1 MHGSSRQVGRS
12 STGQPGAPPQPP
24 CAHPPGAPGGIH
36 PLPLE
41 AYVSTTAVSTSPGPV
56 PPVPDADEV
65 FAFAA
70 REIAAAAAGLWP
82 RADVDLGDHV
92 PSVTGYVR
100 RIRVDGRTLYAKYAF
115 LGVSLVSLL
124 RGACG
129 PWPDVRAA
137 QQAYVQ
143 RPGALMDR
151 EAAQLRLLAQLD
163 SPRVC
168 PVAGLARGV
177 LFTESVTGPTLADL
191 LLQRP
196 HDAADLLEGLFGELR
211 RLHRPSAARLLGPAR
226 GIGEHSIRGTFQ
238 RKFNGLSGPTYVER
252 LGAERCAPGD
262 RALVVGLLR
271 DVVVRLH
278 RLQATGLPQQASRR
292 VLAYGDLKPEHVV
305 FPEGT
310 SGQPVFIDPGLL
322 LAPPTVDAA
331 KLISRTVLL
340 LAAARP
346 GAGTGQ
352 QAMRGV
358 GAFAAARAD
367 VLPARV
373 RRSWLR
379 ELLVLW
385 LMDSVNILTTYLSA
399 PGVLPMPGRG
409 SALIGRAVDLC
420 RMADQL
426 SSELAAGAD
435 TRAVWESALGL
446 AQAVAA

>member
-1 MHGSSRQVGRS
+1 M
-12 STGQPGAPPQPP
+12 
-24 CAHPPGAPGGIH
+24 
-36 PLPLE
+36 
-41 AYVSTTAVSTSPGPV
+41 STTAVSTSPDPV
-56 PPVPDADEV
+56 PPVPDAGDVFV
-65 FAFAA
+65 FAT
-70 REIAAAAAGLWP
+70 REIAAAAADLWP

-129 PWPDVRAA
+129 PWPDVQEA
-137 QQAYVQ
+137 QRAYVQ

-151 EAAQLRLLAQLD
+151 EAAQLRLLARQGAL
-163 SPRVC
+163 RVC

-177 LFTESVTGPTLADL
+177 LFTESVTGPPLADL

-196 HDAADLLEGLFGELR
+196 HDAADLLGGTFGELR

-226 GIGEHSIRGTFQ
+226 VIGERSIRGTFQ

-252 LGAERCAPGD
+252 LGAERCAPDD
-262 RALVVGLLR
+262 RALVVALLR

-278 RLQATGLPQQASRR
+278 RLQAMGLPQQASRR

-305 FPEGT
+305 FPEGV
-310 SGQPVFIDPGLL
+310 SGRPVFIDPGLL
-322 LAPPTVDAA
+322 LAPPAVDAA

-346 GAGTGQ
+346 GAETGL
-352 QAMRGV
+352 QAMHGV
-358 GAFAAARAD
+358 SAFAVARTD
-367 VLPARV
+367 VLPGRV
-373 RRSWLR
+373 RRAWLR

-399 PGVLPMPGRG
+399 PGALPLPGRG
-409 SALIGRAVDLC
+409 SALVGRAVDLC
-420 RMADQL
+420 RMVDQL

-435 TRAVWESALGL
+435 ARAVWDSALGR

>member
-1 MHGSSRQVGRS
+1 M
-12 STGQPGAPPQPP
+12 
-24 CAHPPGAPGGIH
+24 
-36 PLPLE
+36 
-41 AYVSTTAVSTSPGPV
+41 STTAVSTSPEPV
-56 PPVPDADEV
+56 PPVPDAGEV

-70 REIAAAAAGLWP
+70 REIAAAAVDLWP
-82 RADVDLGDHV
+82 RADIDLGDHV

-151 EAAQLRLLAQLD
+151 EAAQLRLLAQQD

-168 PVAGLARGV
+168 AVAGLARGV

-196 HDAADLLEGLFGELR
+196 HDAADLLAGTFGELR
-211 RLHRPSAARLLGPAR
+211 RLHHPSAARLLGPAR
-226 GIGEHSIRGTFQ
+226 VIGERSIRGTFK

-252 LGAERCAPGD
+252 LGAERCAPDD

-305 FPEGT
+305 FPQGT
-310 SGQPVFIDPGLL
+310 SGQAVFIDPGLL
-322 LAPPTVDAA
+322 LAPPAVDAA

-346 GAGTGQ
+346 GADTGQ

-358 GAFAAARAD
+358 GAFAAARTD

-399 PGVLPMPGRG
+399 PGALPLPARG
-409 SALIGRAVDLC
+409 SALVGRAVDLC
-420 RMADQL
+420 RMTDQL
-426 SSELAAGAD
+426 SSELAAGVDA
-435 TRAVWESALGL
+435 RAVWESALGR

>member
-1 MHGSSRQVGRS
+1 M
-12 STGQPGAPPQPP
+12 
-24 CAHPPGAPGGIH
+24 
-36 PLPLE
+36 
-41 AYVSTTAVSTSPGPV
+41 STTAVSTSPEHV

-70 REIAAAAAGLWP
+70 REIAAAAAELWP

-129 PWPDVRAA
+129 PWPEVRAA

-151 EAAQLRLLAQLD
+151 EAAQLRLLAQQGV
-163 SPRVC
+163 PRVC
-168 PVAGLARGV
+168 PAAGLARGV

-191 LLQRP
+191 LLQHP
-196 HDAADLLEGLFGELR
+196 HGAADFLAGTFGELR
-211 RLHRPSAARLLGPAR
+211 RLHRPSAARLLGPA
-226 GIGEHSIRGTFQ
+226 GVIGERSIRGTFQ

-252 LGAERCAPGD
+252 LGAERCAPDD

-310 SGQPVFIDPGLL
+310 TRQPVFIDPGLL
-322 LAPPTVDAA
+322 LAPPAVDAA

-346 GAGTGQ
+346 GVETGQ
-352 QAMRGV
+352 QVMHGV
-358 GAFAAARAD
+358 SAFAAARAD
-367 VLPARV
+367 VLPGRV

-399 PGVLPMPGRG
+399 PGALPLPARG
-409 SALIGRAVDLC
+409 TALVGRAVDLC

-435 TRAVWESALGL
+435 ARAVWESALGL

>member
-1 MHGSSRQVGRS
+1 M
-12 STGQPGAPPQPP
+12 
-24 CAHPPGAPGGIH
+24 
-36 PLPLE
+36 
-41 AYVSTTAVSTSPGPV
+41 STTAVSTSPEPV
-56 PPVPDADEV
+56 PPVPHADEV

-70 REIAAAAAGLWP
+70 REVAAAAADLWP

-100 RIRVDGRTLYAKYAF
+100 RIRVDGRALYAKYAF

-129 PWPDVRAA
+129 PWPDVREA
-137 QQAYVQ
+137 QQAYVR
-143 RPGALMDR
+143 RPGSLMDR
-151 EAAQLRLLAQLD
+151 EAAQLRLLAQLG

-177 LFTESVTGPTLADL
+177 LFTESVTGSTLADL

-196 HDAADLLEGLFGELR
+196 HDATDLLAGTFGELR
-211 RLHRPSAARLLGPAR
+211 VLRHPSAARLLGPAR
-226 GIGEHSIRGTFQ
+226 VIGERSIRGTFQ

-252 LGAERCAPGD
+252 LGAERCASAD
-262 RALVVGLLR
+262 RILVVGLLR

-278 RLQATGLPQQASRR
+278 RLQATGLPQQTSRR

-310 SGQPVFIDPGLL
+310 SGHPVFIDPGLL
-322 LAPPTVDAA
+322 LAPPAVDAA

-346 GAGTGQ
+346 GTATGRQ
-352 QAMRGV
+352 TMHGL
-358 GAFAAARAD
+358 GAFAALQAAILAGRNHC
-367 VLPARV
+367 
-373 RRSWLR
+373 SWMR

-399 PGVLPMPGRG
+399 PGALPLPGRG
-409 SALIGRAVDLC
+409 SALIGRAVGLG

-426 SSELAAGAD
+426 SSELAAGTD
-435 TRAVWESALGL
+435 VRIVWESALGL
-446 AQAVAA
+446 AEAVAA

>member
-1 MHGSSRQVGRS
+1 
-12 STGQPGAPPQPP
+12 
-24 CAHPPGAPGGIH
+24 
-36 PLPLE
+36 LE
-41 AYVSTTAVSTSPGPV
+41 AYVSTTAVSTSPEPV
-56 PPVPDADEV
+56 PLVPDAGEV

-70 REIAAAAAGLWP
+70 REIAAAAADLWP

-100 RIRVDGRTLYAKYAF
+100 RICVDGRPLYAKYAF

-129 PWPDVRAA
+129 PWPEVRAA

-151 EAAQLRLLAQLD
+151 EAAQLRLLAQQD
-163 SPRVC
+163 APRVC
-168 PVAGLARGV
+168 SVAGLARGV
-177 LFTESVTGPTLADL
+177 LFTESVTGPSLADL

-196 HDAADLLEGLFGELR
+196 HDAADLLAGTFGELR

-226 GIGEHSIRGTFQ
+226 VIGERSIRGTFK

-252 LGAERCAPGD
+252 LGAERCAPDD

-271 DVVVRLH
+271 DIVVRLH
-278 RLQATGLPQQASRR
+278 RLQSTGLPQQASRR

-305 FPEGT
+305 FPQGG
-310 SGQPVFIDPGLL
+310 SDQPVFIDPGLL
-322 LAPPTVDAA
+322 LAPPAVDAA

-346 GAGTGQ
+346 GADTGE
-352 QAMRGV
+352 QAMHGV

-399 PGVLPMPGRG
+399 PATLPLPGRG
-409 SALIGRAVDLC
+409 SALVDRAVDLC
-420 RMADQL
+420 RMVDQL

-435 TRAVWESALGL
+435 ARAVWESALGR

>member
-1 MHGSSRQVGRS
+1 M
-12 STGQPGAPPQPP
+12 
-24 CAHPPGAPGGIH
+24 
-36 PLPLE
+36 
-41 AYVSTTAVSTSPGPV
+41 STTAVSTSPDPV
-56 PPVPDADEV
+56 PPVPDASEV
-65 FAFAA
+65 FAFAT
-70 REIAAAAAGLWP
+70 REIAAAAADLWP
-82 RADVDLGDHV
+82 RADFGLGDHV

-129 PWPDVRAA
+129 PWPDVRES

-143 RPGALMDR
+143 RAGALMDR
-151 EAAQLRLLAQLD
+151 EAAQLRLLSQQGSL
-163 SPRVC
+163 RVC

-196 HDAADLLEGLFGELR
+196 HDAAELLGGTFGELR
-211 RLHRPSAARLLGPAR
+211 RLHHPSAARLLGPAR
-226 GIGEHSIRGTFQ
+226 VIGERSIRGTFQ

-252 LGAERCAPGD
+252 LGAARCAADD
-262 RALVVGLLR
+262 RDLVVGLLR

-278 RLQATGLPQQASRR
+278 RLQTTGLPQQASRR

-322 LAPPTVDAA
+322 LAPPAVDAA

-346 GAGTGQ
+346 GGETGR
-352 QAMRGV
+352 QAMDGV
-358 GAFAAARAD
+358 SAFAAARTD

-373 RRSWLR
+373 RRAWLR

-399 PGVLPMPGRG
+399 PGALPLPGRG
-409 SALIGRAVDLC
+409 NALVGRAVDLC
-420 RMADQL
+420 RMVDQL

-435 TRAVWESALGL
+435 ARAVWESALGR

>member
-1 MHGSSRQVGRS
+1 M
-12 STGQPGAPPQPP
+12 
-24 CAHPPGAPGGIH
+24 
-36 PLPLE
+36 
-41 AYVSTTAVSTSPGPV
+41 STTTVSTSPDPV
-56 PPVPDADEV
+56 PPVPDAGEV

-70 REIAAAAAGLWP
+70 REIAAAAAELWP

-115 LGVSLVSLL
+115 PVSLVSLL
-124 RGACG
+124 RGVCG
-129 PWPDVRAA
+129 PWPEVRAA
-137 QQAYVQ
+137 QQAYVR

-151 EAAQLRLLAQLD
+151 EAAQLRLLGQQD

-168 PVAGLARGV
+168 AVAGLARGV

-196 HDAADLLEGLFGELR
+196 HDAADLLGGTFGELR

-226 GIGEHSIRGTFQ
+226 VIGERSIRGTFQ

-252 LGAERCAPGD
+252 LGAERCAPDD

-305 FPEGT
+305 FPQGA

-322 LAPPTVDAA
+322 LAPPAVDAA

-340 LAAARP
+340 LASARP
-346 GAGTGQ
+346 GAETGH
-352 QAMRGV
+352 QAMHGI

-367 VLPARV
+367 VLPGRA

-399 PGVLPMPGRG
+399 PGALPLPGRAG
-409 SALIGRAVDLC
+409 ALVGRAVDLC

-426 SSELAAGAD
+426 SSELAAGTD
-435 TRAVWESALGL
+435 VRAVWESALGR

>member
-1 MHGSSRQVGRS
+1 MRRPARF
-12 STGQPGAPPQPP
+12 PGWVS
-24 CAHPPGAPGGIH
+24 H

-41 AYVSTTAVSTSPGPV
+41 AYVSTTTVSTSPDPV
-56 PPVPDADEV
+56 PPVPNAGEV
-65 FAFAA
+65 FAFAT
-70 REIAAAAAGLWP
+70 REITAAAAELWP
-82 RADVDLGDHV
+82 RADADLGDHV

-100 RIRVDGRTLYAKYAF
+100 RISVDGRTLYAKYAF

-151 EAAQLRLLAQLD
+151 EAAQLRLLAQRD

-196 HDAADLLEGLFGELR
+196 RDAAALLGGTFGELR
-211 RLHRPSAARLLGPAR
+211 HLHRPSAARLLGPAR
-226 GIGEHSIRGTFQ
+226 VIGERSIRGTFQ

-252 LGAERCAPGD
+252 LGAEGCAPGD

-278 RLQATGLPQQASRR
+278 RLQAGLPRQASRR
-292 VLAYGDLKPEHVV
+292 VLAYGDLKPEHVA

-322 LAPPTVDAA
+322 LAPPAVDAA
-331 KLISRTVLL
+331 KLISRTALL

-346 GAGTGQ
+346 GTETGQ
-352 QAMRGV
+352 QAMRGIS
-358 GAFAAARAD
+358 AFAAAQAD
-367 VLPARV
+367 VLPARL

-379 ELLVLW
+379 EVLVLW

-399 PGVLPMPGRG
+399 PGALPLPGRG
-409 SALIGRAVDLC
+409 SALLGRAVDLC

-435 TRAVWESALGL
+435 VRAVWESALGR

>member
-1 MHGSSRQVGRS
+1 M
-12 STGQPGAPPQPP
+12 
-24 CAHPPGAPGGIH
+24 
-36 PLPLE
+36 
-41 AYVSTTAVSTSPGPV
+41 STTAVSTSPEPV
-56 PPVPDADEV
+56 PPVPDAGEV
-65 FAFAA
+65 FAFAT
-70 REIAAAAAGLWP
+70 REITAAAADLWP

-129 PWPDVRAA
+129 PWPDVREA

-143 RPGALMDR
+143 RPGALMER
-151 EAAQLRLLAQLD
+151 EAAQLRLLAQQGSL
-163 SPRVC
+163 RVC

-196 HDAADLLEGLFGELR
+196 HDAAELLGGTFGELR
-211 RLHRPSAARLLGPAR
+211 RLHHPPAARLLGPAR
-226 GIGEHSIRGTFQ
+226 VIGERSIRGTFQ

-252 LGAERCAPGD
+252 LGAARCAAGD
-262 RALVVGLLR
+262 RDLVVGLLR

-278 RLQATGLPQQASRR
+278 RIQTTGLPQQASRR

-322 LAPPTVDAA
+322 LAPPAVDAA

-346 GAGTGQ
+346 GGETGQ
-352 QAMRGV
+352 QAMDGV
-358 GAFAAARAD
+358 SAFAAARTG

-373 RRSWLR
+373 RRAWLR

-399 PGVLPMPGRG
+399 PGALPLPDRG
-409 SALIGRAVDLC
+409 NALVGRAVDLC
-420 RMADQL
+420 RMVDQL

-435 TRAVWESALGL
+435 ARAVWESALGR

>member
-1 MHGSSRQVGRS
+1 M
-12 STGQPGAPPQPP
+12 
-24 CAHPPGAPGGIH
+24 
-36 PLPLE
+36 
-41 AYVSTTAVSTSPGPV
+41 STTAVSTSPEPV
-56 PPVPDADEV
+56 PPVPDAGEV

-70 REIAAAAAGLWP
+70 REIAVAAADLWP
-82 RADVDLGDHV
+82 RAEVDLGDHV

-100 RIRVDGRTLYAKYAF
+100 RIGVDGRTLYAKYAF

-129 PWPDVRAA
+129 PWPEVRAA

-151 EAAQLRLLAQLD
+151 EAAQLRLLAQQV

-196 HDAADLLEGLFGELR
+196 DDAADLLADTFGELR

-226 GIGEHSIRGTFQ
+226 IIGERSIRGTFK

-252 LGAERCAPGD
+252 LGAERCGPGD
-262 RALVVGLLR
+262 RDLVVCLLR
-271 DVVVRLH
+271 DIVVRLH

-322 LAPPTVDAA
+322 LAPPAVDAA

-346 GAGTGQ
+346 GADTGR
-352 QAMRGV
+352 QAMHGV

-367 VLPARV
+367 VLPARA
-373 RRSWLR
+373 RGSWLR

-399 PGVLPMPGRG
+399 PAALPLPGRG
-409 SALIGRAVDLC
+409 SALVGRAVDLS
-420 RMADQL
+420 RMVDQF
-426 SSELAAGAD
+426 SSELEAGAD
-435 TRAVWESALGL
+435 ARAVWESALCR

>member
-1 MHGSSRQVGRS
+1 M
-12 STGQPGAPPQPP
+12 
-24 CAHPPGAPGGIH
+24 
-36 PLPLE
+36 
-41 AYVSTTAVSTSPGPV
+41 STTAVSTSPEPV
-56 PPVPDADEV
+56 PPVPDASEV
-65 FAFAA
+65 FAFAT
-70 REIAAAAAGLWP
+70 REIAAAAADLWP
-82 RADVDLGDHV
+82 RADVGLGDHV

-129 PWPDVRAA
+129 PWSDVRES
-137 QQAYVQ
+137 QQSYVQ
-143 RPGALMDR
+143 RAGALMDR
-151 EAAQLRLLAQLD
+151 EAAQLRLLAQQGSL
-163 SPRVC
+163 RVC

-196 HDAADLLEGLFGELR
+196 HDAAELLGGTFGELR

-226 GIGEHSIRGTFQ
+226 VIGERSIRGTFQ

-252 LGAERCAPGD
+252 LGAARCAAGD
-262 RALVVGLLR
+262 RDLVVGLLR

-278 RLQATGLPQQASRR
+278 RLQSTGLPQQASRR

-322 LAPPTVDAA
+322 LAPPAVDAA

-340 LAAARP
+340 LASARP
-346 GAGTGQ
+346 GGETGQ
-352 QAMRGV
+352 QAMDGV
-358 GAFAAARAD
+358 SAFAAARTD

-373 RRSWLR
+373 RRAWLR

-399 PGVLPMPGRG
+399 PGALPLPARG
-409 SALIGRAVDLC
+409 NALVGRAVDLC
-420 RMADQL
+420 RMVDQL

-435 TRAVWESALGL
+435 ARAVWESALGR

>member
-1 MHGSSRQVGRS
+1 MRQPIRCPGRVS
-12 STGQPGAPPQPP
+12 
-24 CAHPPGAPGGIH
+24 H

-41 AYVSTTAVSTSPGPV
+41 AYVSTTAVSASPEHV

-65 FAFAA
+65 FTFAV
-70 REIAAAAAGLWP
+70 REIAAAAADLWP
-82 RADVDLGDHV
+82 RADVDLGVHV

-100 RIRVDGRTLYAKYAF
+100 RIRVDGRILYAKYAF
-115 LGVSLVSLL
+115 PVSLVSLL

-129 PWPDVRAA
+129 PWPAVRAA

-151 EAAQLRLLAQLD
+151 EAAQLRLLAQQD

-168 PVAGLARGV
+168 AVAGLARGV

-196 HDAADLLEGLFGELR
+196 HDAADLLSSTFGELR
-211 RLHRPSAARLLGPAR
+211 QLHHPSAARLLGPAR
-226 GIGEHSIRGTFQ
+226 VIGERSIRGTFQ

-252 LGAERCAPGD
+252 LGAERCAPDD

-305 FPEGT
+305 FPEGN

-322 LAPPTVDAA
+322 LAPPVVDAA
-331 KLISRTVLL
+331 RLISRTVLL

-346 GAGTGQ
+346 GVETGQ
-352 QAMRGV
+352 QAMDGV
-358 GAFAAARAD
+358 SAFAVART
-367 VLPARV
+367 
-373 RRSWLR
+373 WLQ

-399 PGVLPMPGRG
+399 PGTLPLPGRG
-409 SALIGRAVDLC
+409 SALVGRAVDLC

-435 TRAVWESALGL
+435 ARAVWESALGL